1 MIQYVRWNGMSE
13 CIINSEYRGTS
24 NGLSMVSASLAS
36 YHLCIIATNTR
47 YHICGPNGTTFILTG
62 ICDLDRILSGGYPL
76 GSLVMVMEDPKAP
89 LQMDLLIY
97 FQCLRG

>member
-1 MIQYVRWNGMSE
+1 MIQCVRWNGMSE
-13 CIINSEYRGTS
+13 CIINSEYRGTN
-24 NGLSMVSASLAS
+24 NGLSIHHITCV
-36 YHLCIIATNTR
+36 IPTNTW
-47 YHICGPNGTTFILTG
+47 YHICGPNGTSFILTG